1 MSGKD
6 KQEAQDAKAELST
19 VLDDEYQG
27 KEVVCI
33 PFDKEK
39 SSVPL
44 DDNFVIIESME
55 KREKTVKITAAIF
68 SVVCL
73 VSIVCA
79 SIFLVVSDGNRKR
92 DTQATGVQGTHKPM
106 ESTPTAT
113 IVVTPKP
120 TKKPTP
126 RPTKKPTPKPTKKPT
141 PRPTARP
148 VITKQPVTAAPKPT
162 KAPRQVTPKQTK
174 KPDDVFV
181 EDGKKSDDVFV
192 Y

>member
-55 KREKTVKITAAIF
+55 KREKTVKITAAVF

-92 DTQATGVQGTHKPM
+92 DTQVTGVQGTHKPT

-113 IVVTPKP
+113 VVVTPKP
-120 TKKPTP
+120 TKNPTP

>member
-79 SIFLVVSDGNRKR
+79 SIFLVVSDGNRRR
-92 DTQATGVQGTHKPM
+92 DTQATGVQETHKPM

-113 IVVTPKP
+113 IVVTPRP

-141 PRPTARP
+141 PRPTVRP

>member
-162 KAPRQVTPKQTK
+162 KAPREVTPKQTK

>member
-1 MSGKD
+1 MLLYS
-6 KQEAQDAKAELST
+6 LT
-19 VLDDEYQG
+19 LDDEYQG

>member
-162 KAPRQVTPKQTK
+162 QAPRQVTPKQTK

>member
-79 SIFLVVSDGNRKR
+79 SIFLVVSDGNRRR

-113 IVVTPKP
+113 IVVTPRP

-141 PRPTARP
+141 PRPTVRP